1 MNNKIIEVFDYLGEK
16 IGLAIDWTAENVYP
30 QVIEFMGRYRTY
42 EIIVDVLWI
51 LVGLG
56 CCFGMYLYIKK
67 LVIPAKIRC
76 KETRETNLWF
86 EGWSRF
92 NGSDVR
98 CNTHGA
104 TLTVFL
110 GFITFVAVIIMF
122 VSIGDLIKWITI
134 PEMQFYEV
142 IKSLI
147 A

>member
-1 MNNKIIEVFDYLGEK
+1 MNNKIIEVLDYLGEK

-42 EIIVDVLWI
+42 EIVTDIIWI
-51 LVGLG
+51 LIALG

-67 LVIPAKIRC
+67 IVIPAKIRC
-76 KETRETNLWF
+76 NETREDNLWF
-86 EGWSRF
+86 KCWS
-92 NGSDVR
+92 GSGIS
-98 CNTHGA
+98 CNIGGTI
-104 TLTVFL
+104 LTVFL
-110 GFITFVAVIIMF
+110 GCITFIAVIIMF
-122 VSIGDLIKWITI
+122 VSIGDLVKWIVI

>member
-1 MNNKIIEVFDYLGEK
+1 MNNKIIEVLDYLGEK

-42 EIIVDVLWI
+42 EIVIDIIWI
-51 LVGLG
+51 LMALG

-76 KETRETNLWF
+76 NETRKDNLWF
-86 EGWSRF
+86 ECWSSGVMPNVF
-92 NGSDVR
+92 GIF
-98 CNTHGA
+98 
-104 TLTVFL
+104 LTIFL
-110 GFITFVAVIIMF
+110 GSITLAAVITMF
-122 VSIGDLIKWITI
+122 VSIGDLVKWIVI

-142 IKSLI
+142 IKSLV